1 MFVIRDKVRT
11 DCPVIPDLGILK
23 DGFSDKM
30 AIYGFFLTKHF
41 EVFLFLVD
49 MLKGVKVEV
58 GPHNSKRDESSRMS
72 HHEWVINR
80 VWFLILLDF
89 LLLQHSL
96 DFWFDHIELKWFL
109 RVVSAIH
116 YAHAI
121 GLTCCWTCGTIVA
134 HSTIK
139 PNHKIVK
146 IDIFLPK

>member
-1 MFVIRDKVRT
+1 MIRDNVRT

-30 AIYGFFLTKHF
+30 AIYGFFNKTFWSIFIK
-41 EVFLFLVD
+41 VD

-58 GPHNSKRDESSRMS
+58 GVGPHNSKRDESSVMTDL
-72 HHEWVINR
+72 VL
-80 VWFLILLDF
+80 FDF

-96 DFWFDHIELKWFL
+96 DFWFDHIKLKIFFKD
-109 RVVSAIH
+109 SAH
-116 YAHAI
+116 SRNAYASDMY
-121 GLTCCWTCGTIVA
+121 LTCCWTCGTIVA